1 MPNSYE
7 MAKIMYKILEKK
19 KEITLEDIIM
29 QFEIAPS
36 TAYNVQ
42 RTLRMICERHP
53 DECEVQTKNRR
64 TVFVWIKNE
73 EKTEQKEAQE
83 IEKILNAQP
92 APNQ

>member
-1 MPNSYE
+1 
-7 MAKIMYKILEKK
+7 MYKILQQK
-19 KEITLEDIIM
+19 KEITLEDILA

-64 TVFVWIKNE
+64 TIFKWIKNE
-73 EKTEQKEAQE
+73 ETKQEDKEAEE
-83 IEKILNAQP
+83 IEKILNAKP
-92 APNQ
+92 ESELR

>member
-42 RTLRMICERHP
+42 RILRMICEKHP

>member
-1 MPNSYE
+1 
-7 MAKIMYKILEKK
+7 MAEIMYKILKEK
-19 KEITLEDIIM
+19 KEITLEDIVM

-42 RTLRMICERHP
+42 RILRSICERHP
-53 DECEVQTKNRR
+53 DECEVKTKNRR

-73 EKTEQKEAQE
+73 EGQEEDKEKEE

-92 APNQ
+92 AEK

>member
-1 MPNSYE
+1 

-42 RTLRMICERHP
+42 RILRMICEKHP

>member
-1 MPNSYE
+1 MPQLNSNQ
-7 MAKIMYKILEKK
+7 MAEIMYKILEKK
-19 KEITLEDIIM
+19 KEITLEDILA

-64 TVFVWIKNE
+64 TVFVWIKKE
-73 EKTEQKEAQE
+73 TE
-83 IEKILNAQP
+83 EKILNAQP
-92 APNQ
+92 DQ

>member
-1 MPNSYE
+1 
-7 MAKIMYKILEKK
+7 MAEIMYKILQQK
-19 KEITLEDIIM
+19 KEITLEDIVM

-42 RTLRMICERHP
+42 RLLRAICEKHP
-53 DECEVQTKNRR
+53 DECEIRTKSRK

-73 EKTEQKEAQE
+73 ETIEDKEKEE

-92 APNQ
+92 ANQ

>member
-1 MPNSYE
+1 
-7 MAKIMYKILEKK
+7 MYKILKEK
-19 KEITLEDIIM
+19 KEITLEDIVM

-42 RTLRMICERHP
+42 RILRSICERHP
-53 DECEVQTKNRR
+53 DECEVKTKNRR

-73 EKTEQKEAQE
+73 ESTQQEEAKE

-92 APNQ
+92 AEK

>member
-1 MPNSYE
+1 MPQLNSYQ
-7 MAKIMYKILEKK
+7 MAEIMYKILEKK
-19 KEITLEDIIM
+19 KEITLEDILA

-64 TVFVWIKNE
+64 TVFVWIKKE
-73 EKTEQKEAQE
+73 TE
-83 IEKILNAQP
+83 EKILNAQP
-92 APNQ
+92 DQ

>member
-1 MPNSYE
+1 
-7 MAKIMYKILEKK
+7 MAEIMYKILEKK
-19 KEITLEDIIM
+19 KEITLEDILA

-64 TVFVWIKNE
+64 TVFVWIKKE
-73 EKTEQKEAQE
+73 TE
-83 IEKILNAQP
+83 EKILNAQP
-92 APNQ
+92 AEK

>member
-1 MPNSYE
+1 
-7 MAKIMYKILEKK
+7 MAEIMYKILQQK

-42 RTLRMICERHP
+42 RLLRAICEKHKE
-53 DECEVQTKNRR
+53 ECEVKVKNRR
-64 TVFVWIKNE
+64 TVFVWVKNE
-73 EKTEQKEAQE
+73 ETTVNMSIEERQE

-92 APNQ
+92 AEK

>member
-1 MPNSYE
+1 
-7 MAKIMYKILEKK
+7 
-19 KEITLEDIIM
+19 M
-29 QFEIAPS
+29 QRI
-36 TAYNVQ
+36 
-42 RTLRMICERHP
+42 LRMICEKHP

>member
-42 RTLRMICERHP
+42 RILRSICERHP
-53 DECEVQTKNRR
+53 DECEVQTKKRR
-64 TVFVWIKNE
+64 TIFKWIKNE
-73 EKTEQKEAQE
+73 EKTEDKEAEE

-92 APNQ
+92 AEK

>member
-1 MPNSYE
+1 
-7 MAKIMYKILEKK
+7 MAEIMYKILQQK
-19 KEITLEDIIM
+19 KEITLEDIVM

-42 RTLRMICERHP
+42 RILRSICERHP
-53 DECEVQTKNRR
+53 DECEVKIKNRR

-73 EKTEQKEAQE
+73 ETTQQEEAKE

-92 APNQ
+92 AEK